1 MPDYKTIFLVV
12 GILLLVVIFTRKAI
26 LKQRKEMENPVRP
39 PKIMPKKKGE
49 VLTESQFE
57 LQWKSMAY
65 LLFLAA
71 IGNLYSAYVS
81 VKNAMITMSTV
92 LWIDGALSVIA
103 AITIIIFWRKR
114 LKDIAYAYMGIIIL
128 QVMFFLATG
137 EYLVAMVHVFP
148 IVLVYLVVKP
158 VWNSLE

>member
-26 LKQRKEMENPVRP
+26 MKQQKEMENPVRP
-39 PKIMPKKKGE
+39 PKNMPKKKGE
-49 VLTESQFE
+49 ILTESQFE
-57 LQWKSMAY
+57 LQWKSMSY

-81 VKNAMITMSTV
+81 GRNALITMSTV
-92 LWIDGALSVIA
+92 LWIDGAMSVIA
-103 AITIIIFWRKR
+103 AITILVFWRKK

>member
-1 MPDYKTIFLVV
+1 
-12 GILLLVVIFTRKAI
+12 
-26 LKQRKEMENPVRP
+26 
-39 PKIMPKKKGE
+39 
-49 VLTESQFE
+49 
-57 LQWKSMAY
+57 
-65 LLFLAA
+65 
-71 IGNLYSAYVS
+71 
-81 VKNAMITMSTV
+81 MSTV
-92 LWIDGALSVIA
+92 LWIDGAMSVIA
-103 AITIIIFWRKR
+103 AITILVFWRKK